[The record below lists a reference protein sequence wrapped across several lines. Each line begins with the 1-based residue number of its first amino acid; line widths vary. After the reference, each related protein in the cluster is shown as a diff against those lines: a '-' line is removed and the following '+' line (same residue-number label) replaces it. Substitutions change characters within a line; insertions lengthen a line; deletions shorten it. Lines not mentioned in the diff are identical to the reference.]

1 MISIGLALGLSNSS
15 EDPIIVNESDD
26 PPPPIVNRRILS
38 PVSDRKPDENGNYK
52 IDDMIMTEEQFKMNY
67 GTEEEK
73 KEYLDRQGIPGSQ
86 YRWSNNEIPYQISS
100 QFSSSN
106 VNKIKNAIADFN
118 SRMSGCFTIR

>member
-1 MISIGLALGLSNSS
+1 MISVGLALGLPDSS
-15 EDPIIVNESDD
+15 EDPIIVNESED

-38 PVSDRKPDENGNYK
+38 PITDRKPDENGNYK
-52 IDDMIMTEEQFKMNY
+52 IDDMIMTEDQFKMHY